1 MCGAAQSLSWD
12 YLPAVPQGEDAERRV
27 SWKEKPIGGLV
38 ARVLRLSPPPAQP
51 APPEIT
57 RKDEEANAQ
66 IDDDRSDKS
75 SITTVEQPAPALN
88 IPRIVIVGEDMSAA
102 DITDV
107 QLTPR
112 ASNATA
118 ATTYRSRNLTLV
130 IPPSPLP
137 RAGTA
142 PPSPLRGVS
151 GPQSPGFATA
161 PSSPVRAAAPPS
173 PMRSLAP
180 STMRSLAGSTRS
192 LPPTTPINT
201 VHSIHSLEDPAA
213 LVGLEK
219 VSPLKRRRCAGLL
232 DFLAPLLKPVTVSL
246 ALSLPIALIQPLK
259 ALFVDTV
266 HLPEPHLPICLLRPR
281 RRRSPSVN
289 DGDTS

>member
-137 RAGTA
+137 RLSYVIWSQHRGTRTRVFQA
-142 PPSPLRGVS
+142 LL
-151 GPQSPGFATA
+151 PGADLCFT
-161 PSSPVRAAAPPS
+161 VRQK
-173 PMRSLAP
+173 
-180 STMRSLAGSTRS
+180 TRS
-192 LPPTTPINT
+192 KQCPFPTPQHFTQ
-201 VHSIHSLEDPAA
+201 L
-213 LVGLEK
+213 
-219 VSPLKRRRCAGLL
+219 
-232 DFLAPLLKPVTVSL
+232 
-246 ALSLPIALIQPLK
+246 
-259 ALFVDTV
+259 
-266 HLPEPHLPICLLRPR
+266 
-281 RRRSPSVN
+281 N
-289 DGDTS
+289 DKKYR